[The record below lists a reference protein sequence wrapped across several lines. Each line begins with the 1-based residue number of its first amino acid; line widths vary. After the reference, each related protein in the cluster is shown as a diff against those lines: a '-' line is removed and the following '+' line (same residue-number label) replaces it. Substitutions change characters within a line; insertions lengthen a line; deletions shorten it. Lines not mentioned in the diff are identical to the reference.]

1 MAAQRRRTAWTSPQ
15 ELNVVFTSLFHSD
28 GDAGAQRWAI
38 ARIKVWL
45 ARGPNCPHAAES
57 TASLLEI
64 VLRDTEA
71 VGSSNRP
78 SQQELRLAYS
88 MALIRFVNSLVDP
101 LQTTYFAR
109 GMASLAAQLGLPL
122 WFVELRH
129 AATHEDLPGL
139 SVLRDASRQALDWLY
154 SHYWLPTV
162 SPNSIETPL
171 HSLEPL
177 QALLNSY
184 KTLTKT
190 YLRDAS
196 KVSRTKTE
204 LLKVYR
210 SVEAWVIE
218 AESLGRGRDRA
229 IDGLAEA
236 FLMIGGLVPT
246 AKKKRPSARSPDLSK
261 ELRAIWTPILARMSD
276 AYETFMDV
284 LLARAVE
291 LLAEPESPGEGQ
303 EANDPSYA
311 LTLTAWVIHFLQAAD
326 DPLVTEGVV
335 KTCLLTPSQGTLA
348 LLDAL
353 VKADASLADTVR
365 PLVNVLRNSD
375 SGLTASLTA
384 DVASAKLDEM
394 EKRLREFEAQLQGED
409 SGTKPLPTRATGTA
423 GHHLTTANAHW
434 KEVADWKPCP
444 IGSLPSGGFKSLDL
458 PPRIIEP

>member
-15 ELNVVFTSLFHSD
+15 ELNVVFSSLFHSD
-28 GDAGAQRWAI
+28 GDSGAQRWAI

-45 ARGPNCPHAAES
+45 ARGPNCPHAVES

-71 VGSSNRP
+71 VGTSQRP

-109 GMASLAAQLGLPL
+109 SMASLAAQLGLPL

-162 SPNSIETPL
+162 SPNTIETPL

-177 QALLNSY
+177 QALLNTY

-196 KVSRTKTE
+196 KVSRTKTD

-210 SVEAWVIE
+210 AVEAWVIE
-218 AESLGRGRDRA
+218 AESLGRGRERA
-229 IDGLAEA
+229 IDGLVEA
-236 FLMIGGLVPT
+236 FLLVGGLVPT
-246 AKKKRPSARSPDLSK
+246 AKKKRPSARNPELSK

-276 AYETFMDV
+276 AYETFMEV

-291 LLAEPESPGEGQ
+291 LLSEPESP
-303 EANDPSYA
+303 EANDSTYP
-311 LTLTAWVIHFLQAAD
+311 LTLTAWIVHFLQAAD
-326 DPLVTEGVV
+326 DPVVTEGVI
-335 KTCLLTPSQGTLA
+335 KSCLMTPSPGTLA

-353 VKADASLADTVR
+353 VKADPSLADSVR

-375 SGLTASLTA
+375 SGLTSAITPDA
-384 DVASAKLDEM
+384 ATAKLEEM
-394 EKRLREFEAQLQGED
+394 EARLREFEAKLQGESVVPKLVAPHAPTA
-409 SGTKPLPTRATGTA
+409 SGGGSDTSTARWKAVTG
-423 GHHLTTANAHW
+423 W
-434 KEVADWKPCP
+434 KTCP
-444 IGSLPSGGFKSLDL
+444 IGSLPEGGFKSLDL
-458 PPRIIEP
+458 PPRML